1 MKVENKDMGVL
12 LLSTVRY
19 SMGRMTYMSS
29 LAPELVF
36 RYKEYLSK
44 EQLQQIKEEVEKE
57 IKCHE
62 VMKKDNIQS
71 DWLGMDCDVSYWRKF
86 ARDLEELLTRD
97 SK

>member
-1 MKVENKDMGVL
+1 MKVENKDMWVL

-36 RYKEYLSK
+36 RYKEYLLK

-57 IKCHE
+57 IECHDAL
-62 VMKKDNIQS
+62 KKDNIQT
-71 DWLGMDCDVSYWRKF
+71 DWLGHECDYNSWKKF
-86 ARDLEELLTRD
+86 VRDLDELLNKR
-97 SK
+97 